1 MKIEVYTFSAIIQLV
16 FVKDLLSSQE
26 TIAEGKISMPSIQWN
41 RNVII

>member
-16 FVKDLLSSQE
+16 FVKELLSSQE
-26 TIAEGKISMPSIQWN
+26 TIAEGKMPSIQWN